1 MSKKQLT
8 AIALKAWETRRR
20 NDRKAKREA
29 AQRTKARQSKKAA
42 KAAKVITLPAT
53 A

>member
-20 NDRKAKREA
+20 NERKAKREIK
-29 AQRTKARQSKKAA
+29 QRIAKRAA
-42 KAAKVITLPAT
+42 KKTGKLITLPAT